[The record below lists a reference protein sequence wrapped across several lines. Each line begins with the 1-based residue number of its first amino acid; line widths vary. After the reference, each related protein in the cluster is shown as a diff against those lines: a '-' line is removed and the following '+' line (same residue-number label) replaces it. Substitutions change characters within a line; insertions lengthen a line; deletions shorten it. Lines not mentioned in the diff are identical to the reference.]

1 MAKFTEKAGSGR
13 ILEEREDRNDKVF
26 ILRNIVEI
34 RIPKHEFEKL
44 SKKYDKEYIISNYEN
59 KRILNRIT
67 GRELV
72 FVTKESGIPLLGHS
86 AFGIIDRGTNLLQ
99 VRCISGCNLNCIFCS
114 VDEGRKSKTRKTDY
128 IVDPDYMLDELKKII
143 DFKGEGVEVHID
155 GQGEPAL
162 YPYLEYFVGEVSKI
176 KKVSIISMQT
186 NGIPLNE
193 QRISEMEGKMTRINL
208 SISAVTEET
217 AKKLYGAYPLKRVLE
232 IAEIIANSK
241 IDLLIAPV
249 WVPGYNDDEIP
260 KIIEFAL
267 EIGAGKKFPPLG
279 IQKYIPYRFGRKVG
293 KGMTFREFYEKLRIL
308 EKEYGV
314 KLVLRPEDFGI
325 EKRPSVENPFK
336 KGEICYG
343 RIVAEGRMYG
353 EKLCVA
359 KNRSVAVISDKKI
372 GDIVKFEVI
381 RNEDGIIVGREI

>member
-1 MAKFTEKAGSGR
+1 M
-13 ILEEREDRNDKVF
+13 LEEREDRDEKIF
-26 ILRNIVEI
+26 ILRKIVEI
-34 RIPKHEFEKL
+34 RIPKQDFERL
-44 SKKYDKEYIISNYEN
+44 SRKYSKEYIISNYEN

-99 VRCISGCNLNCIFCS
+99 VRCISGCNLSCIFCS

-128 IVDPDYMLDELKKII
+128 IVDPDYLLEELEKLV
-143 DFKGEGVEVHID
+143 DFKGEGVEIHLD
-155 GQGEPAL
+155 AQGEPAL
-162 YPYLEYFVGEVSKI
+162 YPYLEYFVERVSRMKN
-176 KKVSIISMQT
+176 VSIISMQT
-186 NGIPLNE
+186 NGIPLDE

-208 SISAVTEET
+208 SISAITEET
-217 AKKLYGAYPLKRVLE
+217 ARKLYGAYPLKKVLE
-232 IAEIIANSK
+232 IAEMIANSK

-293 KGMTFREFYEKLRIL
+293 KSMTFREFYDRLRAL
-308 EKEYGV
+308 EREFGV
-314 KLVLRPEDFGI
+314 KLVLSPKDFGI
-325 EKRPSVENPFK
+325 EKRPPIENPFK
-336 KGEICYG
+336 KGEICHG

-372 GDIVKFEVI
+372 GEVVKFEVI
-381 RNEDGIIVGREI
+381 RNEDGIIVGREV

>member
-1 MAKFTEKAGSGR
+1 MAEFTEKAGSER

-26 ILRNIVEI
+26 ILRKIVEI

-208 SISAVTEET
+208 SISAVAEET

>member
-1 MAKFTEKAGSGR
+1 MAKFTEKAGSER

-336 KGEICYG
+336 KGEVCYG

-372 GDIVKFEVI
+372 GDIVKFEVV